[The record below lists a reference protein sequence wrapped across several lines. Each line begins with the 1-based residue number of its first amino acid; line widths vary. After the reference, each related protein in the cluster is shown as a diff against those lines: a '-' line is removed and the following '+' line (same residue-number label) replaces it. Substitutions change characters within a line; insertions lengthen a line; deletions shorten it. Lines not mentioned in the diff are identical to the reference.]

1 MLSPIKSIS
10 FKPIQ
15 VNQKRKAQNTKQNNI
30 SNVKLENSIYSKG
43 IAFKGYPLVDN
54 QVSFAET
61 LKRNYFQ
68 LPQVKLSDGSMY
80 QLRPDESQL
89 ECAKKIYN
97 GDSLVFY
104 IEDDEVK
111 ITSTSNLDIKLKD
124 EKKKAIVRKE
134 K

>member
-1 MLSPIKSIS
+1 MQKIKEAILS
-10 FKPIQ
+10 
-15 VNQKRKAQNTKQNNI
+15 
-30 SNVKLENSIYSKG
+30 SKG
-43 IAFKGYPLVDN
+43 QITVPKAI
-54 QVSFAET
+54 
-61 LKRNYFQ
+61 R
-68 LPQVKLSDGSMY
+68 
-80 QLRPDESQL
+80 
-89 ECAKKIYN
+89 KILNVEN